1 MAVIAALAITILVK
15 IGPAHYSAA
24 VLSPASSPNQR
35 LPFIAFGWLFIGAG
49 IAGLLRA
56 RRPAVFQ
63 ALGRRAAPD
72 ESS

>member
-1 MAVIAALAITILVK
+1 MNL
-15 IGPAHYSAA
+15 
-24 VLSPASSPNQR
+24 
-35 LPFIAFGWLFIGAG
+35 LPFIAFGWLFIGAA

-63 ALGRRAAPD
+63 ALGRGAAPD